1 MFVMPMHP
9 WQPATIQPARSWEA
23 PNALCLCKYRPRLCK
38 YSRHDKSCL
47 RCPRLA
53 AEDALQCSRASG
65 LVIGVASSVYDLF
78 TIEIASGKARVCSCN
93 FSSSVG

>member
-1 MFVMPMHP
+1 MHCP
-9 WQPATIQPARSWEA
+9 FANTVG
-23 PNALCLCKYRPRLCK
+23 KYR
-38 YSRHDKSCL
+38 RHDKSCL

-53 AEDALQCSRASG
+53 AEDAVQCSRASG

-78 TIEIASGKARVCSCN
+78 TIEIASVKARVCSCN

>member
-1 MFVMPMHP
+1 MFVIPMHP
-9 WQPATIQPARSWEA
+9 WELASIQRATSWETA
-23 PNALCLCKYRPRLCK
+23 NVLPVCKYR
-38 YSRHDKSCL
+38 RHDKSSL
-47 RCPRLA
+47 PCPRLV
-53 AEDALQCSRASG
+53 AEDAVQCSRASG